1 MLAECRTS
9 DPIFAIN
16 PPPALT
22 WLLERKSELVSL
34 MGAETKVGG
43 EAESQGRREGR
54 HERSL
59 T

>member
-1 MLAECRTS
+1 MLRRMQELRS
-9 DPIFAIN
+9 DICSEASP
-16 PPPALT
+16 LT